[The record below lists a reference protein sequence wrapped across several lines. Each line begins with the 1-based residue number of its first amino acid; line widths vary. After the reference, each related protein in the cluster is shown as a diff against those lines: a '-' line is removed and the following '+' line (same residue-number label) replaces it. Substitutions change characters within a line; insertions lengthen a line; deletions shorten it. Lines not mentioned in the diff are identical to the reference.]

1 VNRMHLRQFVRE
13 SLNEDIGFGDWTT
26 EALVGEDHRSR
37 AVLLAKE
44 KGVTAGLAVAEAVF
58 RELDPEVTFVAAV
71 SDGDVV
77 AAGSELAV
85 IQGKTRDLLAGERVA
100 LNLLQHLSGIATQ
113 TRKVV
118 DALEGLDCSV
128 LDTRK
133 TLPGLRMLEKAA
145 VRAGGGVNHRFGLSH
160 GVMIKDNHIA
170 LAGSMTEAVRR
181 VREQVGHM
189 VQVEVE
195 ADTLKQVR
203 EALALEVD
211 AILLDNMDLA
221 SLREAVALID
231 GKVWTEASGG
241 ITPETARAVAET
253 GVNAISMGWLTHS
266 VQALDISMD
275 IQSEEGSL

>member
-1 VNRMHLRQFVRE
+1 MHLRQFVRE

-44 KGVTAGLAVAEAVF
+44 EGVTAGLAVAEAVF
-58 RELDPEVTFVAAV
+58 RELDPAVTFVAAV

-170 LAGSMTEAVRR
+170 LAGSMSEAVRR

-195 ADTLKQVR
+195 ADTLEQVR

-221 SLREAVALID
+221 TLREAVALID

-275 IQSEEGSL
+275 IQSEEGS

>member
-1 VNRMHLRQFVRE
+1 MNRMHLRQFVRE

-44 KGVTAGLAVAEAVF
+44 EGVTAGLAVAEAVF
-58 RELDPEVTFVAAV
+58 RELDPAVTFVAAV

-170 LAGSMTEAVRR
+170 LAGSMSEAVRR

-195 ADTLKQVR
+195 ADTLEQVR

-221 SLREAVALID
+221 TLREAVALID

-275 IQSEEGSL
+275 IQSEEGS